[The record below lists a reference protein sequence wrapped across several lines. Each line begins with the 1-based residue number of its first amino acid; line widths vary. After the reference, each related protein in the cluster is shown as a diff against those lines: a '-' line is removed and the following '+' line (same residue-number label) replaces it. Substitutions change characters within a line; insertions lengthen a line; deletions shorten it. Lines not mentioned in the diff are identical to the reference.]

1 MKKLVILGFDGTLA
15 DTSPGM
21 LYCFNTTATAMGY
34 QPVDHKALDSVYGE
48 SLEQSFKE
56 LYGMSDDE
64 TEYAKNNYSKL
75 YSQKGKKMY
84 LLYDGLL
91 EELNKLKAKGCKLAV
106 ATLKH
111 NMYTSDML
119 KSFGAIDLFDAVCAT
134 DVDRQQT
141 KSDLLLQACKTA
153 GVAIEDSIMVGDSN
167 IDAEGAKN
175 VGMDYAAVLYGWGYK
190 SEADIKGFECKT
202 LIKTASELSDK
213 ILKL

>member
-21 LYCFNTTATAMGY
+21 LYCCNTTAVAMGY
-34 QPVDHKALDSVYGE
+34 QPVDHKALKKVDGE
-48 SLEQSFKE
+48 SLSRSFKE
-56 LYGMSDDE
+56 LFGMSDDE
-64 TEYAKNNYSKL
+64 IEYAKNNYSKL
-75 YSQKGKKMY
+75 YSQKGKEMY

-91 EELNKLKAKGCKLAV
+91 EELQKLRAAGCKLAV

-134 DVDRQQT
+134 DVDKEQT
-141 KSDLLLQACKTA
+141 KSDLLLKACEST
-153 GVAIEDSIMVGDSN
+153 GVAIEDSVMIGDSI
-167 IDAEGAKN
+167 IDANGAKRI
-175 VGMDYAAVLYGWGYK
+175 GMDFCAVLYGWGYK
-190 SEADIKGFECKT
+190 TEEDTKTSDCKAV
-202 LIKTASELSDK
+202 IKTPNVLSDV